1 MPHSLMRLAGAFL
14 SVILFVAT
22 PATAA
27 LFTGPLDTSV
37 ADNPTNLV
45 AGDLDGDGDP
55 DLVACHYNRSLVTI
69 LLNDGGGT
77 FALAPAGP
85 LAGVAFPI
93 SAELGSFNTNQDGWT
108 DLVVVGYSSYFQNT
122 AFVLL
127 GDGAGG
133 FHLSTSFG
141 IGATGEIGR
150 KVAVGD
156 YDGDA
161 RDDLAFAGGQVW
173 LGRGDGTFSAGIALP
188 LSSQAFDVVA
198 GDFDGDGRP
207 DLAFLSYFGPD
218 MLHVFLAGTGGAF
231 VEAAGSPV
239 ALPGVLE
246 SLAAGDFDGDNDLDL
261 AVTDIFGMRVLV
273 LINDG
278 GGPTVPAAFSPL
290 PVRAGY
296 PRGIAAAD
304 FDGDGRADLAVGSNN
319 SPDLSILLAN
329 VGGLTEIDDSP
340 LHLTGGVP
348 ISIVAGDM
356 DGDGD
361 PDLAAV
367 DFQGAGIAVFINL
380 SAPVLE
386 VPIDILPDSDDNV
399 INIVSLGVVPVAILS
414 TEELDA
420 TRVDPATVLLAGA
433 PVRRNP
439 SGDFACREEAL
450 DADARVDL
458 LCKVEKEAMQLGT
471 GDTVATLE
479 AVTFDGTRIRGQ
491 DTVRLL
497 AH

>member
-1 MPHSLMRLAGAFL
+1 MSQFPMRLAGASLF
-14 SVILFVAT
+14 VILFAAT
-22 PATAA
+22 PSTAA
-27 LFTGPLDTSV
+27 LFTGPVDTSV
-37 ADNPTNLV
+37 AENPTNLV

-55 DLVACHYNRSLVTI
+55 DLVVCHTSRSLVTI
-69 LLNDGGGT
+69 LLNDGAGT
-77 FALAPAGP
+77 FAPAPAGP
-85 LAGVAFPI
+85 LVGVAFPI
-93 SAELGSFNTNQDGWT
+93 SAELGSFNADLDGRT
-108 DLVVVGYSSYFQNT
+108 DLVVVGYGSYSQNT

-161 RDDLAFAGGQVW
+161 RDDLAFADGQVW
-173 LGRGDGTFSAGIALP
+173 LGRGDGTFSPGVTLP
-188 LSSQAFDVVA
+188 LSSYAFDVVT

-207 DLAFLSYFGPD
+207 DLAFLSFLGPGR
-218 MLHVFLAGTGGAF
+218 LHVFLAEPGGAF
-231 VEAAGSPV
+231 TQAAGSPV
-239 ALPGVLE
+239 ALSGDLE
-246 SLAAGDFDGDNDLDL
+246 SLAAGDFDGDDNLDL
-261 AVTDIFGMRVLV
+261 AVTDIFGMRVFV
-273 LINDG
+273 LLNDG
-278 GGPTVPAAFSPL
+278 GGPTVPARFSPL

-296 PRGIAAAD
+296 PRGLAAAD

-329 VGGLTEIDDSP
+329 AGGLTEIGDSP

-348 ISIVAGDM
+348 ISIVADDL

-367 DFQGAGIAVFINL
+367 DFQGAGIAVFVNVFTPL
-380 SAPVLE
+380 LE

-399 INIVSLGVVPVAILS
+399 INLESPGALPVAILS
-414 TEELDA
+414 TEGFDA
-420 TRVDPATVLLAGA
+420 THVDPATVLLAGA

-439 SGDFACREEAL
+439 SGDLACRVEAL

-458 LCKVEKEAMQLGT
+458 LCKVDKEAMHLGP